1 MHKLLNKI
9 KRKTIANHE
18 EDDED
23 SEELEDDIEESQKHT
38 TSGLMTYV
46 AYIKKMVELYVL
58 YLNPDAKVESIDD
71 TIGEMAIQAVKFAKK
86 LYRVCI
92 VVQFLKSTLG
102 LVSK

>member
-18 EDDED
+18 EDDDD
-23 SEELEDDIEESQKHT
+23 SDELEDEIEESQKHT
-38 TSGLMTYV
+38 SSGLLTYV

-58 YLNPDAKVESIDD
+58 YLNPDAEVEPADD
-71 TIGEMAIQAVKFAKK
+71 AIAEMAIQAVKFAKK

-92 VVQFLKSTLG
+92 VMISLYDKL
-102 LVSK
+102 L